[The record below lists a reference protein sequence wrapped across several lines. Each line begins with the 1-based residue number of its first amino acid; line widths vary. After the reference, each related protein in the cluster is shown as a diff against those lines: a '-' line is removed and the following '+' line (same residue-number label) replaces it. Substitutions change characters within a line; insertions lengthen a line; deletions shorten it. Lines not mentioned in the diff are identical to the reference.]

1 MMGVVRLVSFCGFS
15 ANVFLAKFRRW
26 VCVRLGITPDWD
38 VHSTVV
44 FVISI
49 TYAHHITGKDA
60 GKVDKN
66 INRYLSQKLS
76 RRTMAKFLIVV
87 VKKFIKL
94 QKKCKEIFCSS
105 ITISLQLESI
115 KDMERTS
122 EYLLVPTYWKK
133 KKKYTPWYLI
143 NY

>member
-1 MMGVVRLVSFCGFS
+1 
-15 ANVFLAKFRRW
+15 
-26 VCVRLGITPDWD
+26 
-38 VHSTVV
+38 
-44 FVISI
+44 
-49 TYAHHITGKDA
+49 
-60 GKVDKN
+60 
-66 INRYLSQKLS
+66 
-76 RRTMAKFLIVV
+76 MAKFLIVV

-133 KKKYTPWYLI
+133 KKNTLHGT
-143 NY
+143 

>member
-26 VCVRLGITPDWD
+26 VCVRLWITPDWD

-122 EYLLVPTYWKK
+122 EYLLVPTY
-133 KKKYTPWYLI
+133 
-143 NY
+143 